1 MTEFSRQ
8 ENYQFP
14 DSNSLTSADEK
25 YFEMVQNETNWKR
38 KQGKLT
44 VSNLKVKEQKIR
56 NDEVIRIDQQGA
68 PDSNSLTEV
77 DREYFN
83 IIKTEDGLSD
93 FFKIRINPNY
103 NLVKPAKKKINE
115 VSQSDN
121 YPNNDNQVLISDNHP
136 MFKYHLVSLE
146 NNNKNKKPIVGLYLP
161 HINKN

>member
-25 YFEMVQNETNWKR
+25 YFEMAQNETNWKR

-83 IIKTEDGLSD
+83 IIKTEDGLSQ
-93 FFKIRINPNY
+93 FFKTKANSHFKIMDKLNEDIDTEISQILEINPKSVNHES
-103 NLVKPAKKKINE
+103 VG
-115 VSQSDN
+115 
-121 YPNNDNQVLISDNHP
+121 DNHQS
-136 MFKYHLVSLE
+136 FKYHIISL
-146 NNNKNKKPIVGLYLP
+146 NKTNKNKKPIVGLYL
-161 HINKN
+161 